1 MLIVANWK
9 AYVESTTK
17 AKQLFAT
24 AKRLAST
31 PGVQIVLAPPAPYLG
46 LLAAGNRS
54 KVAFAAQDL
63 TRTSAGGAVTG
74 EITPGL
80 LRELGV
86 TYTIVGHSERRAL
99 GETDEMVA
107 EKVRNALQNKIVP
120 IICVG
125 ERERDDDGKYLSFLR
140 SQIHAVFSILSPK
153 ERLQVVIAYEPIWAI
168 GKSAN
173 QAITPNDLTEMMLYI
188 RKILTSYIVGKG
200 ASKVRVLY
208 GGSVE
213 ANNAKDLISG
223 SAIDGL
229 LVGRASVDS
238 DTFSALVKAAR

>member
-1 MLIVANWK
+1 M
-9 AYVESTTK
+9 
-17 AKQLFAT
+17 
-24 AKRLAST
+24 
-31 PGVQIVLAPPAPYLG
+31 
-46 LLAAGNRS
+46 AAGNRT
-54 KVAFAAQDL
+54 KVLFAAQDL
-63 TRTSAGGAVTG
+63 TRTAGGASTG
-74 EITPGL
+74 EVTAGL

-86 TYTIVGHSERRAL
+86 AYAIIGHSERRAL
-99 GETDEMVA
+99 GETDEIVA
-107 EKVRNALQNKIVP
+107 EKTRNALQSKIVP

-125 ERERDDDGKYLSFLR
+125 ERDRDEDGKYLAFLR

-168 GKSAN
+168 GKPAN

-188 RKILTSYIVGKG
+188 RKILSSYIPGT
-200 ASKVRVLY
+200 ASKKVRVLY

-223 SAIDGL
+223 SGIDGL

-238 DTFSALVKAAR
+238 DTFSALVKAARSA

>member
-24 AKRLAST
+24 AKRLAGT

-63 TRTSAGGAVTG
+63 TRTAGGASTG
-74 EITPGL
+74 EVTPKL
-80 LRELGV
+80 LRDLGV
-86 TYTIVGHSERRAL
+86 GYAIIGHSERRAM
-99 GETDEMVA
+99 GETDEIVA
-107 EKVRNALQNKIVP
+107 EKARNALMNKVIP

-125 ERERDDDGKYLSFLR
+125 EHERDDDGKYLAFLR
-140 SQIHAVFSILSPK
+140 AQLHAVFSILSPK
-153 ERLQVVIAYEPIWAI
+153 ERTQVIIAYEPIWAI
-168 GKSAN
+168 GKPAS

-188 RKILTSYIVGKG
+188 RKILSTYIVGRG
-200 ASKVRVLY
+200 AAKSKILY

-213 ANNAKDLISG
+213 PVNAKDLFDGSG
-223 SAIDGL
+223 INGL

-238 DTFSALVKAAR
+238 DVFTALVKAVR